1 MGGSSGYD
9 SPKRQRIVDRR
20 DQSLSGVNL
29 VAFPRHDTCG
39 HRRPIL
45 SLLGTTVAFLPRL
58 ASDQPV
64 REAASVRRNIDRQAD
79 FTAGGVPR
87 FSADYNGCSSCLI
100 AAATLSTT
108 AVPAEASAIPIN
120 PTALN
125 KPVTTTNATV
135 AIVIATKAT
144 LVQS

>member
-1 MGGSSGYD
+1 MA
-9 SPKRQRIVDRR
+9 RLTARRVIV
-20 DQSLSGVNL
+20 VYFVL
-29 VAFPRHDTCG
+29 VAVW
-39 HRRPIL
+39 
-45 SLLGTTVAFLPRL
+45 LLGGVSMTDGFNSQHFRRYGLGPDLT
-58 ASDQPV
+58 
-64 REAASVRRNIDRQAD
+64 ASVRRNIDRQAD